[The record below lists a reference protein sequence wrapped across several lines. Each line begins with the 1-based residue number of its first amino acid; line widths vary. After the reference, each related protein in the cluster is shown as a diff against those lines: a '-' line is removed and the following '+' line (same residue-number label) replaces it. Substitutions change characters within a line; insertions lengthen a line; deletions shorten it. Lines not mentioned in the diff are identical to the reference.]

1 MFARSVKRI
10 AAIVSAAAVCIAV
23 LPRAAQAGPLGPDCS
38 DDADTCEVEVEVP
51 GVPGG
56 SDGGGSGEGGTGGN
70 GDDGDAGA
78 DAGGLTD
85 CTSSIV
91 DTKADSHPLAGSRP
105 EGGVYVLVVET
116 CTTPSGSTVQTGEWL
131 EQGAD
136 GQMQIRPE
144 VLAQRAVD
152 RLSLPRP
159 VMNTSPDSKQLVMLP
174 VWLAVT
180 EASWEQQSASASVP
194 GLTVTATATPVSA
207 SWSMGNGD
215 TAECM
220 VPGTPWTPAAGE
232 TEASPD
238 CGYVYEQ
245 ASEADLEVTVTVI
258 WQVRWAGGG
267 ESGSVPDMTT
277 TATTSWPVIESQS
290 LVQR

>member
-1 MFARSVKRI
+1 MFARSVERI
-10 AAIVSAAAVCIAV
+10 AAVLSVAAVCIVV
-23 LPRAAQAGPLGPDCS
+23 LGQSALAGPLGPDCS
-38 DDADTCEVEVEVP
+38 DDADACEVEVEIP
-51 GVPGG
+51 GIPGG
-56 SDGGGSGEGGTGGN
+56 SDGGSGEDGTGGN
-70 GDDGDAGA
+70 GSGEDSGA

-85 CTSSIV
+85 CTSNIV
-91 DTKADSHPLAGSRP
+91 DTDADSHPLAGPRP

-116 CTTPSGSTVQTGEWL
+116 CTTPSGSTIQSGEWL

-136 GQMQIRPE
+136 GQVRIRPE
-144 VLAQRAVD
+144 VLAQRAID
-152 RLSLPRP
+152 RLSLPTP
-159 VMNTSPDSKQLVMLP
+159 VMNASPESMQLVQLP

-180 EASWEQQSASASVP
+180 ESSWEQQSASASVP

-215 TAECM
+215 SETCNG
-220 VPGTPWTPAAGE
+220 PGTAWTPASGE

-245 ASEADLEVTVTVI
+245 ASESGLRVAVTVV
-258 WQVRWAGGG
+258 WQVRWSGGG
-267 ESGSVPDMTT
+267 ASGTAPDMTT
-277 TATTSWPVIESQS
+277 TSSATWPVIESQS